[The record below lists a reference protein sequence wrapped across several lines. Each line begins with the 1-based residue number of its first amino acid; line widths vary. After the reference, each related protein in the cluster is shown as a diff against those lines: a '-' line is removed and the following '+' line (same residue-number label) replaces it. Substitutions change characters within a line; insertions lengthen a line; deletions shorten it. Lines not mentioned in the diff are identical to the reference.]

1 MPPAAS
7 QRSARRPGRAV
18 PAMLAASA
26 LLLLGVSGC
35 ADDAPADNAATDDGE
50 STVLTVYGWKGGDTE
65 PANIEAIN
73 AAFEAAH
80 PDIDVQF
87 EFVPANDTYTQRV
100 QPELLAGDSAD
111 VIMTDA
117 GKVQTWGESGFLENL
132 GDSAWVSTVLPEV
145 DPFIRQDGTVYA
157 LPMEVIGIDL
167 YANMALLDQAGVTE
181 VPTTWPEFEAALQAV
196 QDAGITPLA
205 LPSKAGWT
213 GASTVAAIAATRVYQ
228 ENPDWD
234 AEFLAGDASFSDWRS
249 SVDQFLSLQEKGF
262 IDLRAELGVDEWSQG
277 LGDFTSGGSA
287 FWVQGAWNIGAV
299 EAAGVEPVFM
309 PWPAADEGEE
319 SSANLFVGTMWSITA
334 ESDVKDAARTYL
346 EFWADAANAG
356 PFLEAENA
364 VAPFQGASSPST
376 PATADFVAAFEAGRY
391 HVLPSNTWFGTA
403 GEKILQEQTQALM
416 LGDLSVDDYLA
427 SLDDL
432 LRAVG

>member
-1 MPPAAS
+1 
-7 QRSARRPGRAV
+7 
-18 PAMLAASA
+18 
-26 LLLLGVSGC
+26 
-35 ADDAPADNAATDDGE
+35 
-50 STVLTVYGWKGGDTE
+50 
-65 PANIEAIN
+65 
-73 AAFEAAH
+73 
-80 PDIDVQF
+80 
-87 EFVPANDTYTQRV
+87 
-100 QPELLAGDSAD
+100 
-111 VIMTDA
+111 
-117 GKVQTWGESGFLENL
+117 
-132 GDSAWVSTVLPEV
+132 
-145 DPFIRQDGTVYA
+145 
-157 LPMEVIGIDL
+157 
-167 YANMALLDQAGVTE
+167 
-181 VPTTWPEFEAALQAV
+181 
-196 QDAGITPLA
+196 
-205 LPSKAGWT
+205 
-213 GASTVAAIAATRVYQ
+213 
-228 ENPDWD
+228 
-234 AEFLAGDASFSDWRS
+234 
-249 SVDQFLSLQEKGF
+249 
-262 IDLRAELGVDEWSQG
+262 
-277 LGDFTSGGSA
+277 
-287 FWVQGAWNIGAV
+287 
-299 EAAGVEPVFM
+299 M